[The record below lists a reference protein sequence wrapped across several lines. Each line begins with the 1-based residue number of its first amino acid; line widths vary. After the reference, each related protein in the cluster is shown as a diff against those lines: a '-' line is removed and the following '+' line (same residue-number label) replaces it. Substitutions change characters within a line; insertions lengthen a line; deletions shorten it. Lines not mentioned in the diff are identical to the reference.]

1 MYQKLLNAELKRKQN
16 TESYIN
22 KLEQDVYE
30 LQHQIKKQKEQL
42 KYSENYINS
51 LQTNI
56 QYENAKI
63 KTTN

>member
-16 TESYIN
+16 TENYIN

-42 KYSENYINS
+42 KYSNAYISS

-56 QYENAKI
+56 DYENGKT